1 MTDKSYSDFKSFLFD
16 RAYKAGD
23 PKWFFAEDF
32 FDPDFKDE
40 FIVDGA
46 LQIFREIETIWANHS
61 ETQFVLGLQYLIDRY
76 CGITCFSFLSDQV
89 PLSMRESAISSMFEV
104 FEKVFAKACANTD
117 SPANLHLPSY
127 NYLCFMWWYVF
138 PRHGAPRTQK
148 MKIIDSIILNNLEK
162 TLWLDNITCK
172 KAALHGLGCWQPAY
186 DDEVQKILNQNASII
201 PECLRLFAA
210 RAAVGDMN

>member
-1 MTDKSYSDFKSFLFD
+1 MDKSYSDFKSFLFE
-16 RAYKAGD
+16 REWKAGG

-32 FDPDFKDE
+32 YDPVFE
-40 FIVDGA
+40 EGFIVDCA
-46 LQIFREIETIWANHS
+46 LQIFREIDNIWANHS
-61 ETQFVLGLQYLIDRY
+61 EPQFVLGLQYLIDRY

-89 PLSMRESAISSMFEV
+89 PISTRESAISLMFEV
-104 FEKVFAKACANTD
+104 FEKVFAKACANADNPT
-117 SPANLHLPSY
+117 NMHLPSY

-162 TLWLDNITCK
+162 TLLLDNVTCK

-186 DDEVQKILNQNASII
+186 DEEVQKILTRNALII
-201 PECLRLFAA
+201 PECLLLYAA
-210 RAAVGDMN
+210 RAAVGDVQ